1 MHTKSPLRTAA
12 RRLVELWG
20 HWALMTVI
28 IGAAAMLMG
37 DWRAA
42 GLFALIEI
50 KLFRDR
56 ARIQYPN
63 HPINGENGKILA
75 MVAPVFVLCFCMPL
89 YIPIDGTENSRRLI
103 IGNALILLLVAAAVA
118 WTSER
123 LHDWRRNRKL
133 RWSSG
138 RSLNR
143 SEWQERAVD
152 VLLPIGIAATGWAA
166 RHTITHNLL

>member
-1 MHTKSPLRTAA
+1 MHTESPLRTAA
-12 RRLVELWG
+12 RRFVELWG

-37 DWRAA
+37 DWRTA

-56 ARIQYPN
+56 ARIQYPS
-63 HPINGENGKILA
+63 HPINGDVGKILA
-75 MVAPVFVLCFCMPL
+75 MVAPVLVLCFCVPL
-89 YIPIDGTENSRRLI
+89 RIPIDGTEEGRRLI
-103 IGNALILLLVAAAVA
+103 IGNASMFLLVAAAVA

-133 RWSSG
+133 RRSSG
-138 RSLNR
+138 RSLNW
-143 SEWQERAVD
+143 SEWQERAID
-152 VLLPIGIAATGWAA
+152 VLLPIGVALTGWAA
-166 RHTITHNLL
+166 RHTIMHSLL